1 MLRLFTSL
9 ETEGGI
15 QLYLR
20 GAVCQ
25 TDRCLVT
32 AKVKDGLY

>member
-1 MLRLFTSL
+1 MLRCFTS
-9 ETEGGI
+9 EEIEYEI

-25 TDRCLVT
+25 TDRSLV
-32 AKVKDGLY
+32 AVKIRDWLY